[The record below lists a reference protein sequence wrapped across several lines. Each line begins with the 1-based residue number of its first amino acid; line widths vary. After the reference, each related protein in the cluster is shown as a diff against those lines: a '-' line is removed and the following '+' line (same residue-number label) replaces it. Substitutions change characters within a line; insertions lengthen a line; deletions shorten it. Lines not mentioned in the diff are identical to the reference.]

1 MYIPAEEEDALALRV
16 LILFAGAAEVTAGAA
31 AGVDADVGE
40 AAEGGLVLSLDG
52 TVVAAVSILIAEL
65 LTLTSA
71 EASSAAAALTSV
83 GAGLTSGWSSE
94 LAFGSDPSAGG
105 LPEIGLLTE
114 GVGAMALAL
123 VLTFLAAAEVLLGGT
138 VCRVG
143 VICRD
148 EGGRVGRAAPGVE
161 GVGVCWRPER
171 RDTSCS
177 AGSDDVLVVVV
188 EPVVESVTIAV
199 VAVLVVVEPVDVA
212 EAVDKVEEV
221 AEAGVLGVTPGAVVE
236 VVLGVPDSGLIAV
249 GEVELL
255 RDVLPFPRALK
266 WTKNIN

>member
-31 AGVDADVGE
+31 AGVDVDVGG

-71 EASSAAAALTSV
+71 EASSAAAALTS
-83 GAGLTSGWSSE
+83 GWSSG

-114 GVGAMALAL
+114 GVGALALAL
-123 VLTFLAAAEVLLGGT
+123 VLTFLAAADVLLGGT

-148 EGGRVGRAAPGVE
+148 DGGRVGRAAPGVE

-199 VAVLVVVEPVDVA
+199 VAAVLVVVEPVDVA
-212 EAVDKVEEV
+212 EAGVEEV
-221 AEAGVLGVTPGAVVE
+221 AEAGVLGVTPGAAAE

-249 GEVELL
+249 GDVELL

>member
-1 MYIPAEEEDALALRV
+1 
-16 LILFAGAAEVTAGAA
+16 
-31 AGVDADVGE
+31 
-40 AAEGGLVLSLDG
+40 
-52 TVVAAVSILIAEL
+52 
-65 LTLTSA
+65 
-71 EASSAAAALTSV
+71 
-83 GAGLTSGWSSE
+83 
-94 LAFGSDPSAGG
+94 
-105 LPEIGLLTE
+105 
-114 GVGAMALAL
+114 MALAL
-123 VLTFLAAAEVLLGGT
+123 VLTFLAAADVLLGGT

-148 EGGRVGRAAPGVE
+148 DGGRVGRAAPGVE

-199 VAVLVVVEPVDVA
+199 VAVLVVVEPVEVA
-212 EAVDKVEEV
+212 EAVDWVEEV
-221 AEAGVLGVTPGAVVE
+221 AEAGVLGVTPGVTPGAE

-249 GEVELL
+249 GDVELL